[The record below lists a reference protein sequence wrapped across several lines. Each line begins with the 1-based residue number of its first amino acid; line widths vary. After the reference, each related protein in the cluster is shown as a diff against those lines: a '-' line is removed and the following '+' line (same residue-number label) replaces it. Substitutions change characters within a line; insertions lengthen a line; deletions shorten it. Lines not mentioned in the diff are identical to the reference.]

1 VGSYH
6 QIEIPDLSRFRYS
19 PGRLKGLRCI
29 HTHLKREGISEEDL
43 TDLSMLRLD
52 AMVAIQVSEKGL
64 PQQVEMAYLLPPNP
78 KNKRY
83 EIAKWPHPAEIN
95 MDFQEFII
103 DLENQMEKAFSA
115 KVASNYE
122 ERAILISVTRE
133 RKSEA
138 EYSMAELVRLAESAN
153 IKVLDTIIQ
162 RVKSYNP
169 ELLMGKGKLQE
180 VIIKAL
186 SLGATMIIF
195 DQELSPKQINNIAK
209 LTDLKV
215 IDRNQLIL
223 DIFAKRAQS
232 REGKI
237 QVELAQLK
245 YMYPRIIGKGEA
257 MSRLTGGIGGRGPG
271 ETKLEV
277 DRRRIKKRIA
287 TLEKQLEQL
296 KKQRRERRKTR
307 KKSQIPVISL
317 VGYTNAGKSTLLN
330 ALCSA
335 DVYTED
341 RLFATLD
348 PTNRTLYLPEVGK
361 CILTDTV
368 GFIKRMPHELKVAFR
383 ATLEE
388 LEDASLLI
396 HVVDATS
403 PYMEEE
409 IEAVNEILEELE
421 LDRKERLIIYNKCD
435 LLEPW
440 EAKLMSSSGKL
451 LISAKEKLNLDRL
464 KDAIKE
470 ALLSPALQERDR
482 FPQTF

>member
-1 VGSYH
+1 
-6 QIEIPDLSRFRYS
+6 
-19 PGRLKGLRCI
+19 
-29 HTHLKREGISEEDL
+29 
-43 TDLSMLRLD
+43 MLRLD
-52 AMVAIQVSEKGL
+52 AMIVIQVSRDGF
-64 PQQVEMAYLLPPNP
+64 PQGVEMAYLIPPNP
-78 KNKRY
+78 EEKRY
-83 EIAKWPHPAEIN
+83 EIIKWAHPSEIN
-95 MDFQEFII
+95 LNFQEFII

-115 KVASNYE
+115 KIASNYDE
-122 ERAILISVTRE
+122 KAILISVTRE

-153 IKVLDTIIQ
+153 IKVLDTVIQ
-162 RVKSYNP
+162 RVKNYNP

-195 DQELSPKQINNIAK
+195 DQELSPKQINNIAQ

-232 REGKI
+232 MEGKI

-287 TLEKQLEQL
+287 HLEDQLERL

-307 KKSQIPVISL
+307 RKSQIPIISL

-330 ALCSA
+330 TLCSA
-335 DVYTED
+335 DVYTENK
-341 RLFATLD
+341 LFATLD
-348 PTNRTLYLPEVGK
+348 PTNRILYLPEIGK

-388 LEDASLLI
+388 LEDATLLI
-396 HVVDATS
+396 HVIDATS
-403 PYMEEE
+403 PYMDEE
-409 IEAVNEILEELE
+409 IEAVNEILKELG
-421 LDRKERLIIYNKCD
+421 LDKKDRLLVYNKCD
-435 LLEPW
+435 LLSPLEIKML
-440 EAKLMSSSGKL
+440 EEEGKL
-451 LISAKEKLNLDRL
+451 LISAKKKINIDKL
-464 KDAIKE
+464 KEAIKE
-470 ALLSPALQERDR
+470 ALLFPALQDGDN
-482 FPQTF
+482 FL